1 MGHFINSSRYI
12 LLKNDLLFI
21 SIRLNKNYHY
31 LYLDILLSSKD
42 DNTINNEKLKNFKL
56 YFSEANKIA
65 SKKNILHKKI
75 QLWTN
80 DKGNEF
86 AMRLVFD
93 SDSNVDNDQFLV
105 STNPN
110 VKYIHPIAETDNF
123 KDLQHGWDYT
133 LREMISN
140 YKKNRYNKGSENDLD
155 SLKLIPFY
163 KCTYC
168 NKELSNEKEK
178 KKHEFKWHV

>member
-1 MGHFINSSRYI
+1 
-12 LLKNDLLFI
+12 
-21 SIRLNKNYHY
+21 LN
-31 LYLDILLSSKD
+31 ILLSSKD
-42 DNTINNEKLKNFKL
+42 DNTINSEKLKNFKI
-56 YFSEANKIA
+56 YFNEVNKIA

-80 DKGNEF
+80 DKGNEY
-86 AMRLVFD
+86 AMRLIFD
-93 SDSNVDNDQFLV
+93 SDSEVNHEQFLA

-110 VKYIHPIAETDNF
+110 EEYIHPIAETDNF

-140 YKKNRYNKGSENDLD
+140 YKKTRYNKGSGNDLD

-168 NKELSNEKEK
+168 NKELHTEEEK
-178 KKHEFKWHV
+178 KKHEFIWHI